1 MELQG
6 AEIRNI
12 LKMCSDMQ
20 NKEETPLKINV
31 PHYQRPYRWERE
43 HISNLISDY
52 YKNKEDNQNKEEEKK
67 STYFVGSVVLVNK
80 TQKTGYHDII
90 DGQQRTTTV
99 FLLNYLRFVLLRAYI
114 EEIISIKR
122 TSIETPLKE
131 LERAYRLLLGSEKCD
146 ALEKLRKSIV
156 EKIDTI
162 NEVDEAEK
170 EKRYEEILT
179 EYQETVGLPKKDFTD
194 KNEYY
199 REYQKKTK
207 RFLKDD
213 NLGLRYA
220 RESYNEKLKQA
231 LSEICVT
238 VSKDKRIEL
247 YVPENETDSIVE
259 QYLNAL
265 QVEYEEISN
274 YCNDKDMKPLDH
286 AKKIIDEMSH
296 MIENIEFCVIMT
308 GNERDAYTLFE
319 VLNDRALTVDDLEL
333 IKNLFFKQYC
343 TKSQESESDIDDN
356 IEKLDELWGDEI
368 FTHDM
373 GNGKTKLISY
383 LGTIYLTADENVYTN
398 KEERYREIIEKS
410 YLEKEYVSQGKPYS
424 YINVLNDIK
433 SYQMLKVLIDEFD
446 IPFRNSRVVALAAE
460 CNTRKS
466 ITYKTLHLL
475 NALGLNG
482 VIPAITNM
490 ILKEYV
496 CKYTSPAEPEIHID
510 AFRKYVKD
518 LGDDWQ
524 HKKDEFSQIHKWSFI
539 IWKTTLLAKDHNL
552 PRSLAKDILSKVYN
566 RSNRIGEVT
575 IQAEFEKKLQ
585 DEFIQW
591 TSEWQYGKQVTD
603 FKMKVLFINLFAY
616 DKVGNKLNINSAVHA
631 FTTSKLELDHMEAK
645 NPDINA
651 LEKYFEPKDP
661 NDNRE
666 KYINSL
672 GNFMILD
679 RDDNNDKNNKPL
691 VDAIIYYDNMAKNHW
706 LLCEVKE
713 LLENP
718 NYYKTVNINGEEH
731 KVPVE
736 SFFSERRSRLQK
748 YFLAILKKDLND
760 TEIEI
765 H

>member
-12 LKMCSDMQ
+12 LDMCSDMQ
-20 NKEETPLKINV
+20 KKEETPLKISV
-31 PHYQRPYRWERE
+31 PHYQRPYRWQKEQ
-43 HISNLISDY
+43 ISNLISDY
-52 YKNKEDNQNKEEEKK
+52 YKNKEDNQSNKDEKK
-67 STYFVGSVVLVNK
+67 TAYFVGSVVLVNK
-80 TQKTGYHDII
+80 LKKPEFQDII

-99 FLLNYLRFVLLRAYI
+99 FLLNYLRFALLRAYI

-122 TSIETPLKE
+122 TSIETPLKD
-131 LERAYRLLLGSEKCD
+131 LERAYGLLLGSEKCD
-146 ALEKLRKSIV
+146 KLAELRKNIV

-170 EKRYEEILT
+170 EKRYDEILT
-179 EYQETVGLPKKDFTD
+179 EYQEAVGLPKKDFTD

-199 REYQKKTK
+199 KAHQIATNE
-207 RFLKDD
+207 FLKND
-213 NLGLRYA
+213 NLRLRYA
-220 RESYNEKLKQA
+220 RDSYNIKLKQA

-247 YVPENETDSIVE
+247 YIPESEKDAIVR
-259 QYLNAL
+259 QYLSAL
-265 QVEYEEISN
+265 QIEYDEINS
-274 YCNDKDMKPLDH
+274 YCENQEMKPLEH
-286 AKKIIDEMSH
+286 AKKVIDEISH
-296 MIENIEFCVIMT
+296 MIEDIEFCVIMT

-319 VLNDRALTVDDLEL
+319 VLNDRALAVDDLEL

-343 TKSQESESDIDDN
+343 TKSGDGETQIDHN
-356 IEKLDELWGDEI
+356 IEKLDQLWGEEI
-368 FTHDM
+368 FDHDM
-373 GNGKTKLISY
+373 GTAKTKLISY

-433 SYQMLKVLIDEFD
+433 SYQMLKVLIDEFN
-446 IPFRNSRVVALAAE
+446 IPFRNSRVIAIEAE
-460 CNTRKS
+460 CNNRKS

-482 VIPAITNM
+482 VIPALTNM

-496 CKYTSPAEPEIHID
+496 CKHTSTKEPEINID
-510 AFRKYVKD
+510 QFRKYVRD

-524 HKKDEFSQIHKWSFI
+524 HKDEEFAQIHEWSFT
-539 IWKTTLLAKDHNL
+539 IWKTALLAKDHNM
-552 PRSLAKDILSKVYN
+552 PRSLAKEILSKVYN
-566 RSNRIGEVT
+566 RSNRISEVA
-575 IQAEFEKKLQ
+575 IQADFEKKLQ
-585 DEFIQW
+585 NEFMQW
-591 TSEWQYGKQVTD
+591 TEQWQYGNSTTD
-603 FKMKVLFINLFAY
+603 FKMKILFINLFAY
-616 DKVGNKLNINSAVHA
+616 DKVGDKLNINSAVHA
-631 FTTSKLELDHMEAK
+631 FTTNKLELDHMEAK
-645 NPDINA
+645 KPDGNA

-661 NDNRE
+661 NDSRE

-679 RDDNNDKNNKPL
+679 RDDNNDKNNRPL
-691 VDAIIYYDNMAKNHW
+691 VDALIFYDNMSKDHW

-713 LLENP
+713 LLKDEK
-718 NYYKTVNINGEEH
+718 YYKTVNINGEER
-731 KVPVE
+731 KVPIE
-736 SFFSERRSRLQK
+736 SFFSERRRRLQK
-748 YFLAILKKDLND
+748 YFLAILGRNLKD

-765 H
+765 D